1 MTSRQR
7 LVLALACAAQFMVV
21 LDVSVVNVAL
31 PSIQARLDVAPAGLP
46 WIVNA
51 YALPFAGLLLLG
63 GRLADL
69 WGLRRTLAIGLALF
83 TLASLACG
91 LAGSPAALIAAR
103 ACQGAGAAV
112 LAPATLTVLTTAFD
126 EDVRPRA
133 LAAWTAV
140 GLAGGTAGNL
150 AGGLLTDALSWRWI
164 FLVNV
169 PVGILALLPARL
181 LPGRTGGRRRLDV
194 PGAALAT
201 GGVTALTYGIT
212 RDWNALALLAG
223 AAALAAF
230 AVLQTRSAAPLI
242 PPRLFRVRAV
252 AAGNATMLLAGACL
266 NPMWFFLAL
275 SMQNVLHL
283 NAFQTGLGFLPHTLL
298 TIAVA
303 LHVTPRLMR
312 RASDRTLITA
322 GALIAAAGFLWQSRL
337 SPGGAYLPD
346 VLGPAVL
353 VSAGGGLLN
362 TPLTNTVTSGAP
374 ARDAGAASGLMNTT
388 KQAGAALGLAALA
401 VLTAHEETYDRAF
414 LIMAALLLAAAA
426 TARVLPGPARPCH
439 DRDRSAPAE
448 RSGKR
453 EDRGT

>member
-1 MTSRQR
+1 MTPRHR

-31 PSIQARLDVAPAGLP
+31 PAIQARLDVAPADLP

-69 WGLRRTLAIGLALF
+69 CGLRRTLVLGLALF

-112 LAPATLTVLTTAFD
+112 LAPATLTVLTTTFE

-169 PVGILALLPARL
+169 PVGALALLPARL
-181 LPGRTGGRRRLDV
+181 LPGRAGGRRRLDV

-201 GGVTALTYGIT
+201 GGVTALTFGIT
-212 RDWNALALLAG
+212 RGWNAPALVIG

-230 AVLQTRSAAPLI
+230 AVVQSRSPAPLI
-242 PPRLFRVRAV
+242 PLRLLRVRAV

-283 NAFQTGLGFLPHTLL
+283 TAFQTGLGFLPHTLL

-312 RASDRTLITA
+312 HASDRALITA

-353 VSAGGGLLN
+353 ISAGGGLLN

-374 ARDAGAASGLMNTT
+374 SRDAGAVSGLMNTT

-401 VLTAHEETYDRAF
+401 ALTAREETYDRAF
-414 LIMAALLLAAAA
+414 LTMAALLVAAAA
-426 TARVLPGPARPCH
+426 TARALPGQ
-439 DRDRSAPAE
+439 
-448 RSGKR
+448 
-453 EDRGT
+453 DRGSPATARRPGQHDDHDAGSKPA

>member
-1 MTSRQR
+1 MRGAVHGR
-7 LVLALACAAQFMVV
+7 PRRVGRERRAA
-21 LDVSVVNVAL
+21 A
-31 PSIQARLDVAPAGLP
+31 IQARLDVAPADLP

-69 WGLRRTLAIGLALF
+69 CGLRRTLVLGLALF

-112 LAPATLTVLTTAFD
+112 LAPATLTVLTTTFE

-169 PVGILALLPARL
+169 PVGALALLPARL

-201 GGVTALTYGIT
+201 GGVTALTFGIT
-212 RDWNALALLAG
+212 RGWNAPALVIG

-230 AVLQTRSAAPLI
+230 AVVQSRSPAPLI
-242 PPRLFRVRAV
+242 PLRLLRVRAV

-283 NAFQTGLGFLPHTLL
+283 TAFQTGLGFLPHTLL

-312 RASDRTLITA
+312 HASDRTLIIA

-353 VSAGGGLLN
+353 ISAGGGLLN
-362 TPLTNTVTSGAP
+362 TPLTNAVTSGAP
-374 ARDAGAASGLMNTT
+374 SRDAGAASGLMNTT

-401 VLTAHEETYDRAF
+401 ALTAREETYDRAF
-414 LIMAALLLAAAA
+414 LTMAALLLAAAA
-426 TARVLPGPARPCH
+426 TARALPGQ
-439 DRDRSAPAE
+439 
-448 RSGKR
+448 
-453 EDRGT
+453 DRGSPATARRPGQHDDHGAGSKPA

>member
-1 MTSRQR
+1 MTPRHR

-31 PSIQARLDVAPAGLP
+31 PAIQARLDVAPADLP

-51 YALPFAGLLLLG
+51 YVLPFAGLLLLG

-69 WGLRRTLAIGLALF
+69 CGLRRTLVLGLALF

-91 LAGSPAALIAAR
+91 LAGSPAAIIAAR

-112 LAPATLTVLTTAFD
+112 LAPATLTVLTTTFE

-169 PVGILALLPARL
+169 PVGALALLPARL

-201 GGVTALTYGIT
+201 GGVTALTFGIT
-212 RDWNALALLAG
+212 RGWNAPALVIG

-230 AVLQTRSAAPLI
+230 AVVQSRSPAPLI
-242 PPRLFRVRAV
+242 PLRLLRVRAV

-283 NAFQTGLGFLPHTLL
+283 TAFQTGLGFLPHTLL

-312 RASDRTLITA
+312 HASDRTLIIA

-353 VSAGGGLLN
+353 ISAGGGLLN
-362 TPLTNTVTSGAP
+362 TPLTNAVTSGAP
-374 ARDAGAASGLMNTT
+374 SGDAGAASGLMNTT

-401 VLTAHEETYDRAF
+401 ALTAREETYDRAF
-414 LIMAALLLAAAA
+414 LTMAALLLAAAA
-426 TARVLPGPARPCH
+426 TARALPGQ
-439 DRDRSAPAE
+439 
-448 RSGKR
+448 
-453 EDRGT
+453 DRGSPATARRPGQHDDHGAGSKPA

>member
-1 MTSRQR
+1 MTPRHR

-31 PSIQARLDVAPAGLP
+31 PAIQARLDVAPADLP

-69 WGLRRTLAIGLALF
+69 CGLRRTLVLGLALF

-91 LAGSPAALIAAR
+91 LADSPAAIIAAR

-112 LAPATLTVLTTAFD
+112 LAPATLTVLTTTFE

-169 PVGILALLPARL
+169 PVGALALLPARL

-201 GGVTALTYGIT
+201 GGVTALTFGIT
-212 RDWNALALLAG
+212 RGWNAPALVIG

-230 AVLQTRSAAPLI
+230 AVVQSRSPAPLI
-242 PPRLFRVRAV
+242 PLRLLRVRAV

-283 NAFQTGLGFLPHTLL
+283 TAFQTGLGFLPHTLL

-312 RASDRTLITA
+312 HASDRTLIIA

-353 VSAGGGLLN
+353 ISAGGGLLN
-362 TPLTNTVTSGAP
+362 TPLTNAVTSGAP
-374 ARDAGAASGLMNTT
+374 SRDAGAASGLMNTT

-401 VLTAHEETYDRAF
+401 ALTAREETYDRAF
-414 LIMAALLLAAAA
+414 LTMAALLLAAAA
-426 TARVLPGPARPCH
+426 TARALPGQ
-439 DRDRSAPAE
+439 
-448 RSGKR
+448 
-453 EDRGT
+453 DRGSPATARRPGQHDDHGAGSKPA

>member
-1 MTSRQR
+1 MTARHR

-31 PSIQARLDVAPAGLP
+31 PAIQARLDVAPADLP

-69 WGLRRTLAIGLALF
+69 CGLRRTLVLGLALF

-112 LAPATLTVLTTAFD
+112 LAPATLTVLTTTFE
-126 EDVRPRA
+126 EDIRPRA

-169 PVGILALLPARL
+169 PVGALALLPARL

-201 GGVTALTYGIT
+201 GGVTALTFGIT
-212 RDWNALALLAG
+212 RGWNAHALVIG

-230 AVLQTRSAAPLI
+230 AVVQSRSPAPLI
-242 PPRLFRVRAV
+242 PLRLLRVRAV

-283 NAFQTGLGFLPHTLL
+283 TAFQTGLGFLPHTLL

-312 RASDRTLITA
+312 HASDRGLITA

-353 VSAGGGLLN
+353 ISAGGGLLN

-374 ARDAGAASGLMNTT
+374 SRDAGAVSGLMNTT

-401 VLTAHEETYDRAF
+401 ALTAREETYDRAF
-414 LIMAALLLAAAA
+414 LTMAALLVAAAA
-426 TARVLPGPARPCH
+426 TARALPGQ
-439 DRDRSAPAE
+439 
-448 RSGKR
+448 
-453 EDRGT
+453 DRGSPATARRPGQHDDHGAGSKPA

>member
-1 MTSRQR
+1 MTPRHR

-31 PSIQARLDVAPAGLP
+31 PAIQARLDVAPADLP

-69 WGLRRTLAIGLALF
+69 CGLRRTLVLGLALF

-112 LAPATLTVLTTAFD
+112 LAPATLTVLTTTFE
-126 EDVRPRA
+126 EDIRPRA

-169 PVGILALLPARL
+169 PVGALALLPARL

-201 GGVTALTYGIT
+201 GGVTALTFGIT
-212 RDWNALALLAG
+212 RGWNAHALVIG

-230 AVLQTRSAAPLI
+230 AVVQSRSPAPLI
-242 PPRLFRVRAV
+242 PLRLLRVRAV

-283 NAFQTGLGFLPHTLL
+283 TAFQTGLGFLPHTLL

-312 RASDRTLITA
+312 HASDRALITA

-353 VSAGGGLLN
+353 ISAGGGLLN

-374 ARDAGAASGLMNTT
+374 SRDAGAVSGLMNTT

-401 VLTAHEETYDRAF
+401 ALTAREETYDRAF
-414 LIMAALLLAAAA
+414 LTMAALLVAAAA
-426 TARVLPGPARPCH
+426 TARALPGQ
-439 DRDRSAPAE
+439 
-448 RSGKR
+448 
-453 EDRGT
+453 DRGSPATARRPGQHDDHGAGSKPA